1 MDHFDRYTN
10 YNDQSGVSSVVFG
23 SGKSVLEV
31 ELNEIQEIFKTSL
44 RSIIAGVCGNGITD
58 ANKITYTSDTFNIAS
73 GCYIAVDGI
82 LINCTGLSKTIS
94 SGNIYLQV
102 WEDTVDFRSVLKKQ
116 GNQDSNETVTNY
128 IKDNRSSDETTRRKV
143 IKYTLA
149 TSQDNTKHNLLIAT
163 VANGTCEIKI
173 PEINLPKLKE
183 SLNNAMV
190 RADSP
195 DADGFSQLYK
205 TVNGQRVDIDPKTSG
220 GAPYIYM
227 TADEYEL
234 ITPVTDQLYWVTGA
248 NGKHGVYLNGSC
260 IEGTN
265 LLVHI
270 YGVSWDGTST
280 TSWTRTDDA
289 ADFSDPVPYISGAS
303 NYGSPFDNLMPWS
316 GMVKEERTG
325 GTMVAI
331 PKFWY
336 KLTQNGDSIKIQIA
350 DSEMDG
356 FHVSPAHMDR
366 GDGKGERDVVYIGR
380 YHCASDYKSKTG
392 VKPVANITRSSAR
405 TSIHNLGSTIWQSDF
420 AMRFTL
426 WLLYIVEFA
435 DWNSQAKIGAG
446 CGNNS
451 STENMGYTDSMPYH
465 TGTTLSNR
473 TSKGLGTQYRNIEGL
488 WDNVLDWTDGAYYNN
503 SGMNIILNPAN
514 FSDSAGGT
522 LIGNPSNGYPSKFSV
537 VDTNG
542 AYPMFYPTE
551 ANGSTS
557 THSCDYWYF
566 DAAYPCIC
574 VGGYCYHGD
583 DYGMFYISC
592 GTSTYSNGNFGSR
605 IMELP

>member
-58 ANKITYTSDTFNIAS
+58 ASKITYTSDTFNIAS

-128 IKDNRSSDETTRRKV
+128 IKDNRSSEETTRRKV
-143 IKYTLA
+143 IKYTLT

-173 PEINLPKLKE
+173 PEINLSKLKE

-190 RADSP
+190 RADAP
-195 DADGFSQLYK
+195 DAKGKSQLFK
-205 TVNGQRVDIDPKTSG
+205 TVNGQRVDIDPVSS

-227 TADEYEL
+227 TIDEYKQ
-234 ITPVTDQLYWVTGA
+234 ITPVTDQLYWVI
-248 NGKHGVYLNGSC
+248 NSEGKHGVYKNSGLV
-260 IEGTN
+260 EGEDI
-265 LLVHI
+265 VPHI
-270 YGVSWDGTST
+270 YGAVWDGTSS

-289 ADFSDPVPYISGAS
+289 VGFNDPVPYLSGAS
-303 NYGSPFDNLMPWS
+303 NYGSPFDDLMPWS

-325 GTMVAI
+325 GTMVKI
-331 PKFWY
+331 PKFFY
-336 KLTQNGDSIKIQIA
+336 KITQDGDSIKIQIA
-350 DSEMDG
+350 NREVEG

-366 GDGKGERDVVYIGR
+366 GDGKGERDVVYIGP
-380 YHCASDYKSKTG
+380 YHCASDYTSKTG
-392 VKPVANITRSSAR
+392 VKPVASITRSSAR
-405 TSIHNLGSTIWQSDF
+405 ISIHNLGTNIWQSDF

-465 TGTTLSNR
+465 TGTTLSDR

-488 WDNVLDWTDGAYYNN
+488 WDNVRDWTDGVYYND

-522 LIGNPSNGYPSKFSV
+522 LIGKPSSGYPSKFSV

-551 ANGSTS
+551 ASGSAT
-557 THSCDYWYF
+557 THSCDSWSF
-566 DAAYPCIC
+566 NATVPCIC
-574 VGGYCYHGD
+574 VGSHYNHSDY
-583 DYGMFYISC
+583 YGMFCISC
-592 GTSTYSNGNFGSR
+592 GTSTDSGGNVGSR
-605 IMELP
+605 TMELP